1 RVGNERHRLDRRME
15 LKLVQAARPER
26 VDPGV
31 VPDVRPR
38 ATVASQFNVVEMGL
52 LPNTED
58 ADQLM
63 LAAVGHA
70 RDHCRVARGRPS
82 RPAFSAIL
90 LSASASAR
98 PLTSDSPCTLIARTS
113 LRPSS
118 FAAA

>member
-1 RVGNERHRLDRRME
+1 MPALDGDVGEAGLDLERVGPAPNALRCQDGRPRPTEDVEHDVAATGAVPYRVGNERHRLDRRME

-63 LAAVGHA
+63 LAAVE
-70 RDHCRVARGRPS
+70 
-82 RPAFSAIL
+82 
-90 LSASASAR
+90 
-98 PLTSDSPCTLIARTS
+98 
-113 LRPSS
+113 
-118 FAAA
+118 